1 MRNPTTVSD
10 ADLYGDMHREPSG
23 EVERVARAIANAR
36 IEHARLKTKP
46 SEDFE
51 TLEHYLARAAIQ
63 ALRVEPPY
71 EPDGSDAPIR
81 DSVEPPSD
89 VAGLVERLKHIV
101 NDAVRSYATDLSL
114 SIWIPEDGRPLTIG
128 DLREAADTL
137 LSLQH
142 QIAERDEVLREARDR
157 IAGLQ
162 CQFDHQGCTCT
173 FPSDDCCSFAKVEA
187 TLAKLSALIG
197 NEGVSD
203 G

>member
-89 VAGLVERLKHIV
+89 VA
-101 NDAVRSYATDLSL
+101 
-114 SIWIPEDGRPLTIG
+114 
-128 DLREAADTL
+128 REALIDIRNRIL
-137 LSLQH
+137 CPVGPSPSLD
-142 QIAERDEVLREARDR
+142 QIAE
-157 IAGLQ
+157 IAG
-162 CQFDHQGCTCT
+162 
-173 FPSDDCCSFAKVEA
+173 
-187 TLAKLSALIG
+187 SALG

-203 G
+203 GWFI